1 MLFNGSNYP
10 VRQALNDLKSEFK
23 NSLEEKVTRL
33 YKRHSLLGIFFP
45 FLPLASPQSI
55 MDNKSSASQR
65 KTAFKNK
72 DTFQTEQVRNRRQQ
86 HTVELRKQK
95 REQNLTKRRNFA
107 FDQDMSESD
116 DDQVDASQKET
127 EVSPILER
135 RSIEK
140 MADVLLAFSYNNKFW
155 P

>member
-1 MLFNGSNYP
+1 M
-10 VRQALNDLKSEFK
+10 RAEFE

-33 YKRHSLLGIFFP
+33 YKGIRTLGFFFFF
-45 FLPLASPQSI
+45 FLTLASPQPI
-55 MDNKSSASQR
+55 MDNKSSVSQR

-72 DTFQTEQVRNRRQQ
+72 ETFQTEQVRNRRQQ

-127 EVSPILER
+127 EVSPIL
-135 RSIEK
+135 K
-140 MADVLLAFSYNNKFW
+140 AKQ
-155 P
+155 

>member
-1 MLFNGSNYP
+1 
-10 VRQALNDLKSEFK
+10 VRQALTDLGSEFK
-23 NSLEEKVTRL
+23 KSSGKVTRL
-33 YKRHSLLGIFFP
+33 YKRHPLLGVFFH
-45 FLPLASPQSI
+45 FLSLASPQSI
-55 MDNKSSASQR
+55 MDNKSSVSQR

-95 REQNLTKRRNFA
+95 REQNLAKRRNFA

-127 EVSPILER
+127 EVSPIL
-135 RSIEK
+135 K
-140 MADVLLAFSYNNKFW
+140 TKH
-155 P
+155 